1 MFSKVRNA
9 LYNAVGGVEALP
21 AVADGED
28 QSRTRVPKFPYARP
42 HFLLFQQ
49 DEVQVSA
56 DHQIRPIIVPRD
68 ISKIPWLSGYA
79 ETVNAGK
86 STWNEDQACVQQ
98 RILVRE
104 SEKHIQGAGMPY
116 TYFALFDGHAGY
128 GAAVA
133 AANQLHNIVHKKLM
147 DVIDH
152 VLPPL
157 ELGNNGVHGH
167 MEASTH
173 RGMALWFPEK
183 ALPVDAFITGALELA
198 FNEMD
203 AQIGEDKKK
212 YVMKGGCTCVVALFI
227 AGKLYVANA
236 GDSRAVRCSLGKPY
250 PMSNDF
256 TPSTERRR
264 LQQLAAHKPELLSDN
279 FTHLEYNPRPGRA
292 LMGRKILYRDVFMTG
307 WAYKTCAPED
317 LRTPVV
323 TGEGKRSRLLATI
336 GVTRGLGDH
345 ELRSIIHNTPIKP
358 FLSSHAEVKI
368 YNIEAQKINESD
380 VLVMG
385 TDGLWDV
392 TSNERTAEIVQ
403 HSLQNFPFGD
413 KANAKY
419 RFTSAAQDLVMHSRG
434 KPEGHNWQTTGGAPG
449 TIDDISV
456 FVIPLT
462 PYKSEWEAWKQ
473 KNEELRQIKSA
484 KLPTSSI
491 ITSEEPRTDMD
502 LQFPADSLPT
512 GNQTTG
518 PSDRT
523 TTPLQNGTSSSS
535 IPIEVFVS
543 QPDVANALD
552 LRLAEISLDAEEVL
566 APEPEDTI
574 VSNGESSAATG
585 DNADPTSPNYC
596 ER

>member
-1 MFSKVRNA
+1 M
-9 LYNAVGGVEALP
+9 EALP
-21 AVADGED
+21 AVSEGQGED
-28 QSRTRVPKFPYARP
+28 QSRLRVPKFPYARP

-68 ISKIPWLSGYA
+68 ITKVPWQSGYA

-86 STWNEDQACVQQ
+86 SEWNEDQACVQQ
-98 RILVRE
+98 RLLVRD
-104 SEKHIQGAGMPY
+104 SEKHIPGAGMPY
-116 TYFALFDGHAGY
+116 TYYALFDGHAGY

-133 AANQLHNIVHKKLM
+133 AANQLHNIIHKKLM
-147 DVIDH
+147 EVIDH
-152 VLPPL
+152 ILPPL
-157 ELGNNGVHGH
+157 ELGNTGGHGH
-167 MEASTH
+167 VESATP
-173 RGMALWFPEK
+173 RGIAMWYPEK
-183 ALPVDAFITGALELA
+183 PLPADAFISGALELA

-203 AQIGEDKKK
+203 ALIGEDKKK
-212 YVMKGGCTCVVALFI
+212 YLMKGGCTAVVALFI
-227 AGKLYVANA
+227 AGKVFVANA
-236 GDSRAVRCSLGKPY
+236 GDSRAVRCSQGKPY

-264 LQQLAAHKPELLSDN
+264 LQQLAAHKPELLSNN

-307 WAYKTCAPED
+307 WAYKICSPED

-358 FLSSHAEVKI
+358 FLSSQAEVKV
-368 YNIEAQKINESD
+368 YNIEAHSINDTD

-392 TSNERTAEIVQ
+392 TNNEKTAEIIQ
-403 HSLQNFPFGD
+403 NSLTNFPFGD
-413 KANAKY
+413 QENSKY

-434 KPEGHNWQTTGGAPG
+434 KPEGHNWQTSDGAPG

-456 FVIPLT
+456 FVIPLAA
-462 PYKSEWEAWKQ
+462 YKKDWEAWKLQ
-473 KNEELRQIKSA
+473 NDKLRQGKSA
-484 KLPTSSI
+484 QQISSKSAQASTNRYPASAHLPNS
-491 ITSEEPRTDMD
+491 DGW
-502 LQFPADSLPT
+502 FPSLD
-512 GNQTTG
+512 GRAQT
-518 PSDRT
+518 PH
-523 TTPLQNGTSSSS
+523 QNGGT
-535 IPIEVFVS
+535 PNVPVEVGVPHLNVS
-543 QPDVANALD
+543 D
-552 LRLAEISLDAEEVL
+552 LPLAEISLDAEEVV
-566 APEPEDTI
+566 APEDIPGETIAAVDSKEDPVATNDSNDGNDPENVDK
-574 VSNGESSAATG
+574 
-585 DNADPTSPNYC
+585 DNTDPSSPNYC

>member
-1 MFSKVRNA
+1 MFNKVRSA
-9 LYNAVGGVEALP
+9 LYNVVGGVEALP
-21 AVADGED
+21 PAAEGED
-28 QSRTRVPKFPYARP
+28 QTRVRVPKFPYARP
-42 HFLLFQQ
+42 HFLLFQR

-68 ISKIPWLSGYA
+68 ITKLPWLSGYA

-86 STWNEDQACVQQ
+86 SEWNEDQACVQQ
-98 RILVRE
+98 RILVHE
-104 SEKHIQGAGMPY
+104 SEKHIEGAGMPY
-116 TYFALFDGHAGY
+116 TYYALFDGHAGH

-133 AANQLHNIVHKKLM
+133 AANQLHNVVHKKLM
-147 DVIDH
+147 EVIDH
-152 VLPPL
+152 ILPPL
-157 ELGNNGVHGH
+157 ENGTTGTHGH
-167 MEASTH
+167 MESSTPK
-173 RGMALWFPEK
+173 GLSFWFPEK
-183 ALPVDAFITGALELA
+183 VLPVDAFVTGALESA

-212 YVMKGGCTCVVALFI
+212 YLMKGGCTALVALFI
-227 AGKLYVANA
+227 SGKLYVANA
-236 GDSRAVRCSLGKPY
+236 GDSRSVRCSQGKAY

-264 LQQLAAHKPELLSDN
+264 LQQLAAHKPELLSNN

-292 LMGRKILYRDVFMTG
+292 LVGRKILYRDVYMTG
-307 WAYKTCAPED
+307 WAYKMCGPED

-358 FLSSHAEVKI
+358 FLSSQAEVKI
-368 YNIEAQKINESD
+368 YNIEAQNIADSD

-403 HSLQNFPFGD
+403 NSLQNFPFGD
-413 KANAKY
+413 HANAKY

-434 KPEGHNWQTTGGAPG
+434 KPEGHNWQTSGGAPG

-456 FVIPLT
+456 FVIPLAA
-462 PYKSEWEAWKQ
+462 YKKEWEAWKNR
-473 KNEELRQIKSA
+473 NEELRHFKSM
-484 KLPTSSI
+484 KTQPSKVSLKTSSLSTDVQTPPLEI
-491 ITSEEPRTDMD
+491 SVSEGHSSGLGGRTQITPH
-502 LQFPADSLPT
+502 
-512 GNQTTG
+512 
-518 PSDRT
+518 
-523 TTPLQNGTSSSS
+523 QNGVATNNVPEVLVPNSDVLDISDL
-535 IPIEVFVS
+535 PI
-543 QPDVANALD
+543 
-552 LRLAEISLDAEEVL
+552 AELSLEAEE
-566 APEPEDTI
+566 AMASEDTSTSDG
-574 VSNGESSAATG
+574 SNVIPSGENT
-585 DNADPTSPNYC
+585 DPNC

>member
-1 MFSKVRNA
+1 MFNKVRNA

-28 QSRTRVPKFPYARP
+28 QGRMRVPKFPYARP

-68 ISKIPWLSGYA
+68 ISKLPWSSGYA

-98 RILVRE
+98 RILVRD

-133 AANQLHNIVHKKLM
+133 AANQLHNVVHKKLM

-152 VLPPL
+152 ILPPL
-157 ELGNNGVHGH
+157 ELGNNGVHL
-167 MEASTH
+167 ESSTP
-173 RGMALWFPEK
+173 RGMSLWFPEK
-183 ALPVDAFITGALELA
+183 ALPIDAFITGALELA

-264 LQQLAAHKPELLSDN
+264 LQQLAAHKPELLSNN

-292 LMGRKILYRDVFMTG
+292 LIGRKILYRDVYMTG
-307 WAYKTCAPED
+307 WAYKTCSPED

-358 FLSSHAEVKI
+358 FLSSQAEIKI
-368 YNIEAQKINESD
+368 YNIEAHNINESD

-403 HSLQNFPFGD
+403 HSLHNFPFGD

-434 KPEGHNWQTTGGAPG
+434 KPEGHNWQTSGGAPG

-456 FVIPLT
+456 FVIPLA
-462 PYKSEWEAWKQ
+462 PYKSEWEAWK
-473 KNEELRQIKSA
+473 KLNEELHYSA
-484 KLPTSSI
+484 KLPPSSTI
-491 ITSEEPRTDMD
+491 SSEQPATDVG
-502 LQFPADSLPT
+502 LRSAV
-512 GNQTTG
+512 NQTTG
-518 PSDRT
+518 PSDSIT
-523 TTPLQNGTSSSS
+523 GPLQNGISSSTA
-535 IPIEVFVS
+535 PIEVFIP
-543 QPDVANALD
+543 QPDDVNASE
-552 LRLAEISLDAEEVL
+552 LRLAEISLDAEEVTVID
-566 APEPEDTI
+566 PEETD
-574 VSNGESSAATG
+574 VSNGESESPPASG